1 MLQISYD
8 PALVLASVLV
18 AIMASYTGLRLASD
32 LSRFD
37 MAVRKRAIARAAI
50 ALGGGIWSMH
60 FVGMLAV
67 RIPVAIRYDA
77 LATLGSMLVAILFVG
92 FSLLLLHFGHRNK
105 LRIALAG
112 TLSGLGIMAMH
123 YTGMSAIGGN
133 CIVSYEPSGF
143 ITSSAI
149 AIGASVAAFWLAY
162 AKRTHLQI
170 ALGSVVF
177 GITIASMHYSAMIF
191 TRFSIVT
198 EITLIEEPNL
208 SSGALALVVAFAA
221 FLICGLF
228 LLTAI
233 PTASEEE
240 AAAKAG
246 AAAQALPAH
255 APAVNG
261 HAGMNGNDGAAKAT
275 FARLPY
281 EINHSTRF
289 ISVDDI
295 YVVRADG
302 HYTRLYAAE
311 REVFCPWPIS
321 RVETELN
328 DKIFIRTHRS
338 YLVNLKH
345 VRGFE
350 RAGDK
355 AFCIV
360 DDVSDDRIPVSR
372 SRVHDVRKALGLD

>member
-8 PALVLASVLV
+8 PALVFASVLV

-32 LSRFD
+32 LGRLD
-37 MAVRKRAIARAAI
+37 AAVRKRAIARAAI

-60 FVGMLAV
+60 FVAMLAV
-67 RIPVAIRYDA
+67 HIPVAIRYDA
-77 LATLGSMLVAILFVG
+77 LATLGSVLVAILFVG
-92 FSLLLLHFGHRNK
+92 LGLLLLHFGQRNRI
-105 LRIALAG
+105 RIAAAG

-133 CIVSYEPSGF
+133 CVVSYEPSGF

-149 AIGASVAAFWLAY
+149 AIGASIAAFWLAY
-162 AKRTHLQI
+162 TKRTRMQI
-170 ALGSVVF
+170 ALGSVVL

-191 TRFSIVT
+191 TRFSIAT

-208 SSGALALVVAFAA
+208 SSGSLALIVAFAA

-233 PTASEEE
+233 PMASVEEE
-240 AAAKAG
+240 ADGVEVANG
-246 AAAQALPAH
+246 AAQATPIAN
-255 APAVNG
+255 AQSSANGVNG
-261 HAGMNGNDGAAKAT
+261 GAKAV
-275 FARLPY
+275 FSRLPY

-289 ISVDDI
+289 ISTDEI

-350 RAGDK
+350 RLGDK

-360 DDVSDDRIPVSR
+360 DDVGDDRIPVSR
-372 SRVHDVRKALGLD
+372 SRVHDVRRALGLD